1 MGAKVKEQGRGR
13 GRKRTWVHIHTS
25 ISAEYFWRKKENSD
39 NYLLLV
45 KRAIRIGVQE
55 QKGNSNFPSDI
66 YRLTF

>member
-1 MGAKVKEQGRGR
+1 M
-13 GRKRTWVHIHTS
+13 
-25 ISAEYFWRKKENSD
+25 SAYTYIYKCRIFLEKKEIVD